1 MANVCWNRIVFFGE
15 AEQITKIKNDSENES
30 LHEGLDILEDFSLI
44 DFEGSLIIDC
54 GTKWSP
60 PVKWVEQKSLQY
72 GVAIECEYDE
82 EGSDICGKFGYDNG
96 KLVFDLEFTYLE
108 GMYNF
113 TDWTDFVE
121 CEVLYRIEDNE
132 DVESFLENFPFVND
146 EEREELIT
154 IFNEGI

>member
-1 MANVCWNRIVFFGE
+1 MANMCWNRIVFFGE

-146 EEREELIT
+146 EHREELIT